1 MVNCSQRGFIEIV
14 KPLLLLFFCLVEE
27 AQGRS
32 MEVGIENIST
42 NCVPED
48 VEGKNEKID
57 MYDFPVHDYIQERNG
72 SPYVLSFDNT
82 NRCLF
87 QERLLRSKNFAT
99 MVTWRH
105 TSPLCFTSFEA
116 IS

>member
-32 MEVGIENIST
+32 MDRHR
-42 NCVPED
+42 ED
-48 VEGKNEKID
+48 LNKLCSWRCGGKNEKID
-57 MYDFPVHDYIQERNG
+57 MYDFPVHDYTQERDG
-72 SPYVLSFDNT
+72 SPYVLSFDNK